1 MNKENIEQENIIER
15 YLLHQLEADE
25 AQAFQLYLLEHP
37 ELQIELAKMR
47 ITLRAIRSQ
56 KSSLP
61 LTSTQYKKWG
71 GAIIGIF
78 IFTIFI
84 GFLFQYNRTKKL
96 KSSSPL
102 QNSMPEQHINLPII
116 PSPSVDTSTSLPI
129 QEVSPPILK
138 DKLSQPMAG
147 LDLDNFRQNP
157 DLEKYVGTSFRT
169 STNYQLTVS
178 DTFTLDANETI
189 ILRLSGNLEVS
200 PNQNIPELWLRIFDN
215 QPQNYLQFRP
225 FLNEKII
232 LKKTNTGY
240 EHSFLAKLQIN
251 PGRYYIL
258 IEDDKTGE
266 YVTVVPIVIKK

>member
-37 ELQIELAKMR
+37 ELQKEVAKMR
-47 ITLRAIRSQ
+47 ITLRTIRSQ
-56 KSSLP
+56 KPSLST
-61 LTSTQYKKWG
+61 TSAQYKKWRI
-71 GAIIGIF
+71 AIISIF
-78 IFTIFI
+78 IFTIFV
-84 GFLFQYNRTKKL
+84 GFLFQYNRTKNL
-96 KSSSPL
+96 KPSSPS

-116 PSPSVDTSTSLPI
+116 PSSRVDTPTSLPI

-138 DKLSQPMAG
+138 DKSSQPMAG

-189 ILRLSGNLEVS
+189 ILRLSGNLELS

-240 EHSFLAKLQIN
+240 EHSFLAKLQMT

-258 IEDDKTGE
+258 IENDKTGE
-266 YVTVVPIVIKK
+266 YLTLVPIVVKK